1 LPVYAVSVS
10 VLAPLADA
18 MYQRILIANRG
29 EIALRIIRAC
39 RELGIGS
46 VAIFSEADRGAHYL
60 ELADEAFCV
69 GPARPADSYLRIA
82 NVISAAE
89 VGNVQAIHPGYGFLA
104 ENAHFNEICRSC
116 KIDFIGPSPEAM
128 AKLGDKNVAREMA
141 KAAKVP
147 VVPGSDGLVESADQS
162 LEFAHQVGFPVLIKA
177 VAGGGG
183 KGMRVAANDLAL
195 KSALQQAQ
203 VEAEAAF
210 GNGAVYLE
218 KYIEQPRH
226 VEVQVL
232 ADLHGNVVHL
242 WERDCSVQRRHQKL
256 IEESPSTCINQKTRD
271 AMCTAACRL
280 IKEANY
286 TNAATVE
293 FIVDKEGKFYFIE
306 VNARI
311 QVEHPVTEM
320 ITGID
325 LIKQQIL
332 IASGQP
338 LPFRQKDI
346 VQSGAAIECRINAEN
361 PKKNFQP
368 SPGKINRLIVP
379 GGFGVR
385 FDSHAHSGYTV
396 PPYYDSMIGKL
407 IVHQPTRAEAIATM
421 QRALAELRVDGIET
435 TTSLHQ
441 RILRHSAF
449 VEGRI
454 DTTFVE
460 RMDASE

>member
-1 LPVYAVSVS
+1 
-10 VLAPLADA
+10 
-18 MYQRILIANRG
+18 MYSRILVANRG

-39 RELGIGS
+39 RELGIET
-46 VAIFSEADRGAHYL
+46 VAIFSEADRGSHYL
-60 ELADEAFCV
+60 DLANEAYCV
-69 GPARPADSYLRIA
+69 GPARPTDSYLRIA

-116 KIDFIGPSPEAM
+116 NIDFIGPSPEAM
-128 AKLGDKNVAREMA
+128 AQLGDKDAARKMA
-141 KAAKVP
+141 KKAGVP
-147 VVPGSDGLVESADQS
+147 VVPGSAGIIEHPDEALK
-162 LEFAHQVGFPVLIKA
+162 FAHEVGFPVLIKA

-183 KGMRVAANDLAL
+183 RGMRVAANDLAL

-203 VEAEAAF
+203 AEAEAAF

-232 ADLHGNVVHL
+232 ADHHGNAVHL

-256 IEESPSTCINQKTRD
+256 IEESPSTSITPETRL
-271 AMCTAACRL
+271 AMCESARRL
-280 IKEANY
+280 IETANY

-293 FIVDKEGKFYFIE
+293 FIVDREGNYYFIE

-320 ITGID
+320 VTGID

-332 IASGQP
+332 VASGEP
-338 LPFRQKDI
+338 LRFTQDDI
-346 VQSGAAIECRINAEN
+346 VLDGAAIECRINAED
-361 PKKNFQP
+361 PSRKFQP
-368 SPGKINRLIVP
+368 SPGKIERLIVP

-385 FDSHAHSGYTV
+385 FDSHAHSGYVV

-407 IVHQPTRAEAIATM
+407 IVHQPTREQAVRTM
-421 QRALAELRVDGIET
+421 LRALMEMRVDGIKT
-435 TTSLHQ
+435 TIPLHQ
-441 RILRHSAF
+441 EILSHSAF
-449 VEGRI
+449 VDGRI

-460 RMDASE
+460 RTFGAD

>member
-1 LPVYAVSVS
+1 
-10 VLAPLADA
+10 

-39 RELGIGS
+39 RELGIET
-46 VAIFSEADRGAHYL
+46 VAIFSEADRDARHV

-69 GPARPADSYLRIA
+69 GPPKPIDSYLRIA

-104 ENAHFNEICRSC
+104 ENAHFNEVCRSC
-116 KIDFIGPSPEAM
+116 KIDFIGPTPEAM
-128 AKLGDKNVAREMA
+128 AKLGDKNAARELA
-141 KAAKVP
+141 RKAQVP
-147 VVPGSDGLVESADQS
+147 VVPGSEGLVTS
-162 LEFAHQVGFPVLIKA
+162 LEQAQQFAHEVGFPVLIKA

-183 KGMRVAANDLAL
+183 RGMRVAGNDLAL
-195 KSALQQAQ
+195 QSALQQASA
-203 VEAEAAF
+203 EAEAAF

-232 ADLHGNVVHL
+232 ADLHGNAVHL

-256 IEESPSTCINQKTRD
+256 IEESPSMSVTPETRN
-271 AMCTAACRL
+271 AMCAAACQL
-280 IKEANY
+280 ILEANY

-293 FIVDKEGKFYFIE
+293 FIVDKDGKYYFIE

-311 QVEHPVTEM
+311 QVEHPVTELV
-320 ITGID
+320 TGVD

-332 IASGQP
+332 LASGEP
-338 LPFRQKDI
+338 LSLKQEDI
-346 VQSGAAIECRINAEN
+346 QQRGTAIECRINAED
-361 PKKNFQP
+361 PKRNFQP
-368 SPGKINRLIVP
+368 SPGKIDRLIVP

-385 FDSHAHSGYTV
+385 FDSHAHSGYVV

-407 IVHQPTRAEAIATM
+407 LVHQPTRAEAIATM
-421 QRALAELRVDGIET
+421 QRALAELRVDGIHT
-435 TTSLHQ
+435 TTPLHQ
-441 RILRHSAF
+441 EILSHSAF

-460 RMDASE
+460 RTFTSD

>member
-1 LPVYAVSVS
+1 
-10 VLAPLADA
+10 
-18 MYQRILIANRG
+18 MYQRILVANRG

-39 RELGIGS
+39 RELGIET

-60 ELADEAFCV
+60 DLANEAYCV

-104 ENAHFNEICRSC
+104 ENAHYNEICRSC
-116 KIDFIGPSPEAM
+116 NIDFIGPSPEAM
-128 AKLGDKNVAREMA
+128 AQLGDKDAARKLA
-141 KAAKVP
+141 RKAGVP
-147 VVPGSDGLVESADQS
+147 EVPGSDGIISHADDA
-162 LEFAHQVGFPVLIKA
+162 LKFAHEVGFPVLIKA

-183 KGMRVAANDLAL
+183 RGMRVAANDLAL
-195 KSALQQAQ
+195 KTALQQAQ
-203 VEAEAAF
+203 AEAEAAF

-218 KYIEQPRH
+218 KYVEQPRH

-232 ADLHGNVVHL
+232 ADHHGNAVHL

-256 IEESPSTCINQKTRD
+256 IEESPSLSISQATRT
-271 AMCTAACRL
+271 AMCEAARRL
-280 IKEANY
+280 IQTANY

-293 FIVDKEGKFYFIE
+293 FIVDRDGNYYFIE

-320 ITGID
+320 VTGID

-332 IASGQP
+332 IASGEP
-338 LPFRQKDI
+338 LPFG
-346 VQSGAAIECRINAEN
+346 QSDVLHRGAAIECRINAED
-361 PKKNFQP
+361 PKRKFQP
-368 SPGKINRLIVP
+368 SPGRIERLIVP

-385 FDSHAHSGYTV
+385 FDSHAHSGYVV
-396 PPYYDSMIGKL
+396 PPFYDSMIGKL
-407 IVHQPTRAEAIATM
+407 IVHQPTREQAVRTM
-421 QRALAELRVDGIET
+421 LRALTEMRVDGIKT
-435 TTSLHQ
+435 TIPLHLE
-441 RILRHSAF
+441 ILSHSAF
-449 VEGRI
+449 ADGRI

-460 RMDASE
+460 RTFGAD